1 MFLQALGIPFT
12 ALAAAEK
19 QPEYRRVI
27 QANHGSRLQHLYETL
42 EDMLEE
48 KTCTKHPDCE
58 RCRVDSAGGI
68 SLALT
73 GSPCNPFSKQRAKRF
88 RDQSV
93 QHHRMTE
100 TTMSGVVGLY
110 LKWEPRAAIMEQVR
124 GFDMQTSQADVT
136 TPATKF
142 LQIMAA
148 QTWKHGGYWVAKLYL
163 DSTDWIQIISG
174 MADDGLA
181 DLDLDLNSL
190 IDGLL
195 DAGASHEDEADSR
208 DSQPSDVAAQLV
220 PAQPN
225 PNWLEED
232 ELLGLVD
239 DLLPSVSEES
249 FQPAVNSDL
258 RDIFG
263 PRAGLSQLG
272 DSFQQQMFKRY
283 CAATSAG
290 SERPV
295 LRKAVVAVT
304 DCLIRSGRHRS
315 ISVIQ
320 DQSGTSRR
328 SLQRTLFQLA
338 AVLLHGGCWLVGA
351 MLGMCSRWFQRPRMM
366 PVMAVSKF
374 RYDETPL
381 RMRLVELQQFIPD
394 FVQRGGH
401 LSESYKYVK
410 ILRIDWTLGLLIYDL
425 ASLGHRLITVDI
437 PVAMVPLERTT
448 AETQAAA
455 IRSAMACVPNLH
467 QHLSLYPEQVRLACV
482 DRYAANLKAEDYFK
496 SSQPEMTRT
505 IFPCDVHKAS
515 AVIKKSLRPFEEV
528 TSGLVH
534 TGLSM
539 EGGGSLAVLR
549 QVLQDVF
556 ENELIVENSPAP
568 GGSIRNHTRQILDLF
583 CPVHPGAS
591 SPLKNMRRQFV
602 LQYYCNSDITQDRIV
617 HHCSFSCCRSRQETA
632 DRFASSVV
640 LAFLPRKC
648 PMLKRKSWTD
658 AEQPMEWTGLLQS
671 FWGLFTK
678 VMVKFTGSAS
688 VAPVARVSV
697 GHEEDEAE
705 DFGQGEAAEALGAAG
720 TDVLELIDG
729 ILAQGSGVGEG
740 ETGDHD
746 EAAAPMLP
754 DGEIDWHELQL
765 RRKRKAGVFS
775 CRASLMENLGRR
787 VLVSLQFVICECQNC
802 QRHQEIQIAAFQI
815 QSQKLAA
822 AAGSYLSLWFLCSL
836 TVTISKVI
844 TSDQTA

>member
-163 DSTDWIQIISG
+163 DSTDWIQISRPSLAEPQPPVSG

-290 SERPV
+290 SER
-295 LRKAVVAVT
+295 
-304 DCLIRSGRHRS
+304 
-315 ISVIQ
+315 
-320 DQSGTSRR
+320 
-328 SLQRTLFQLA
+328 LA
-338 AVLLHGGCWLVGA
+338 
-351 MLGMCSRWFQRPRMM
+351 
-366 PVMAVSKF
+366 
-374 RYDETPL
+374 
-381 RMRLVELQQFIPD
+381 ELQQFIPD

-455 IRSAMACVPNLH
+455 IRSAMARVPNLH

-632 DRFASSVV
+632 DRFATSVV

-775 CRASLMENLGRR
+775 CRASLMENLGRS

-802 QRHQEIQIAAFQI
+802 QRHQPRDPDCSFPDTITE
-815 QSQKLAA
+815 
-822 AAGSYLSLWFLCSL
+822 AGSSSWQLSITFVSL
-836 TVTISKVI
+836 LSGTLFEAFNIVLGLLLFFSVYQ
-844 TSDQTA
+844 DAF